1 LSRAPE
7 GGAKEQGE
15 KEEAMKEAAKRLMV
29 LLGMLALMLGALA
42 VPAMAQQYQ
51 YGPAG
56 EFISD
61 GSGVS
66 VQGTITSISG
76 SAVLVEEVPSAQS
89 GDKGSFTVTDE
100 TEITRQEDGASVPAA
115 FGDLE
120 VGQIVEATY
129 AGDVAESYPTQ
140 GNAASIA
147 ILGDPAPSPGSS
159 ATFTYELAVECEP
172 PADAEF
178 LGLTATE
185 SLVTTPLTDPDGDGV
200 YTGSQA
206 VPRFAP
212 GGPSEPITISP
223 VRIVQGPPT
232 GTGPLGPEYRV
243 IEDFGAVV
251 AEDRTLSASVSFC
264 AGGSGGVTG
273 GGGDVV
279 SGDTNDA
286 DGGAASGGTT
296 QLPATGGVLPVAGA
310 VGTVLLAGGLIA
322 RRITR

>member
-1 LSRAPE
+1 
-7 GGAKEQGE
+7 
-15 KEEAMKEAAKRLMV
+15 MKEAAKRLTV
-29 LLGMLALMLGALA
+29 LLGMLALMLGTLA

-51 YGPAG
+51 YDGPAV
-56 EFISD
+56 EPMAD
-61 GSGVS
+61 GSGVG
-66 VQGTITSISG
+66 VLGTITSISG
-76 SAVLVEEVPSAQS
+76 SAVLVEEYPSAA
-89 GDKGSFTVTDE
+89 GAGAKGSFTVTDE
-100 TEITRQEDGASVPAA
+100 TEITTRQEDGEAVPAA

-120 VGQIVEATY
+120 VGQMVEATY
-129 AGDVAESYPTQ
+129 AGPVAESYPTQ

-147 ILGDPAPSPGSS
+147 ILEAPAPSPGSS
-159 ATFTYELAVECEP
+159 ATFTYELAAECEP

-212 GGPSEPITISP
+212 GGPPEPITISP

-264 AGGSGGVTG
+264 DGGSGGVTG
-273 GGGDVV
+273 GYGDVV
-279 SGDTNDA
+279 GGYANVA
-286 DGGAASGGTT
+286 DGAATSGGTT
-296 QLPATGGVLPVAGA
+296 RLPATGGVLPVAGA
-310 VGTVLLAGGLIA
+310 VGAVLLAGGQIA

>member
-1 LSRAPE
+1 VVVEGAPRRRE
-7 GGAKEQGE
+7 EPGE
-15 KEEAMKEAAKRLMV
+15 EEEAMKEAAKRLTV

-51 YGPAG
+51 YDGPAG
-56 EFISD
+56 EPMAD

-76 SAVLVEEVPSAQS
+76 SAVLVEEDPSAAGS

-100 TEITRQEDGASVPAA
+100 TQITRQQDGAAVPAA

-120 VGQIVEATY
+120 VGQMVEATY
-129 AGDVAESYPTQ
+129 AGPVAESYPTQ

-147 ILGDPAPSPGSS
+147 ILEDPSPSPGSS

-251 AEDRTLSASVSFC
+251 AEDRTLSASVSF
-264 AGGSGGVTG
+264 
-273 GGGDVV
+273 
-279 SGDTNDA
+279 
-286 DGGAASGGTT
+286 
-296 QLPATGGVLPVAGA
+296 
-310 VGTVLLAGGLIA
+310 
-322 RRITR
+322 

>member
-1 LSRAPE
+1 
-7 GGAKEQGE
+7 
-15 KEEAMKEAAKRLMV
+15 MKQAAKRLTV
-29 LLGMLALMLGALA
+29 LLGMLALMLGTLA

-51 YGPAG
+51 YDGPAG
-56 EFISD
+56 EPMTD
-61 GSGVS
+61 GSGVG
-66 VQGTITSISG
+66 VLGTITSISG
-76 SAVLVEEVPSAQS
+76 SAVLVEEDPSAAGS
-89 GDKGSFTVTDE
+89 GAKGSFTVTDE
-100 TEITRQEDGASVPAA
+100 TEITRQEDGEAVPAA

-120 VGQIVEATY
+120 VGQMVEATY
-129 AGDVAESYPTQ
+129 AGPVAESYPTQ

-147 ILGDPAPSPGSS
+147 ILEDPSPSPGSS
-159 ATFTYELAVECEP
+159 ATFTYELAAECEP

-212 GGPSEPITISP
+212 GGPPEPITISP

-264 AGGSGGVTG
+264 DGGSGDVAG
-273 GGGDVV
+273 GGGGGVV
-279 SGDTNDA
+279 VGGGTDDD
-286 DGGAASGGTT
+286 DGAAASGGTT
-296 QLPATGGVLPVAGA
+296 QLPATGGVPPVAGA
-310 VGTVLLAGGLIA
+310 VGAVLLAGGLIA
-322 RRITR
+322 RRMTR

>member
-1 LSRAPE
+1 
-7 GGAKEQGE
+7 
-15 KEEAMKEAAKRLMV
+15 MKEAAKRLTV
-29 LLGMLALMLGALA
+29 LLGMLALMLGTLA

-51 YGPAG
+51 YDGPAG
-56 EFISD
+56 EPMAD
-61 GSGVS
+61 GSGVG
-66 VQGTITSISG
+66 VLGTITSISG
-76 SAVLVEEVPSAQS
+76 SAVLVEEDPSAAGS
-89 GDKGSFTVTDE
+89 GDKGYFTVTEE
-100 TEITRQEDGASVPAA
+100 TEISKLLGGDALAPAA
-115 FGDLE
+115 FGDLA
-120 VGQIVEATY
+120 VGQTVEATY
-129 AGDVAESYPTQ
+129 AGAVAESYPTQ

-147 ILGDPAPSPGSS
+147 ILEDPAPSPGSS
-159 ATFTYELAVECEP
+159 ATFTYELAAECEP

-212 GGPSEPITISP
+212 GGPPEPITISP

-232 GTGPLGPEYRV
+232 GTGRLGPEYRV
-243 IEDFGAVV
+243 IEVFGAVV

-279 SGDTNDA
+279 RGATNDA
-286 DGGAASGGTT
+286 DGGATSGGTT

-310 VGTVLLAGGLIA
+310 VGAVLLAGGLIA
-322 RRITR
+322 RRIAR